1 MSKHVKFVKL
11 YVHHIFA
18 VSVAVRRQRPE
29 VAGFMESAVEL
40 GAVGIRCR
48 DMLPKVIY
56 ARGSYKIAPP
66 PPPSSKR

>member
-29 VAGFMESAVEL
+29 V
-40 GAVGIRCR
+40 
-48 DMLPKVIY
+48 
-56 ARGSYKIAPP
+56 RGL
-66 PPPSSKR
+66 RGLRNM